1 MCKTLSQPQPVQKS
15 TINPILL
22 QSLAV
27 ITDLSLAELR
37 TALKGLGEDV
47 PLHWT
52 KVELRYRLEEV
63 TGKNTSV
70 NVKNKN
76 TAETSPMQTMVKRLN
91 TASRKK
97 SDLLAFCTNELS
109 LTNLENKDHCPAPD
123 GGHEGHQRAH
133 GSPRIGCGSF
143 GKHFKATYQH
153 IRDHEPQYA
162 EWVKTTAVENP
173 TSSDPRLRRLARWL
187 CLQDDQELL
196 PDKNQTPDFMTKFRS
211 SEPKPK
217 PATRRSN
224 PPPVEGAASSSSTA
238 TQAQMQTMF
247 EMIQSLKE
255 EIGELKGQPQRKKGY
270 RTEESGNE
278 TEGSFSVVHPK
289 NPKSGSP

>member
-1 MCKTLSQPQPVQKS
+1 MINLFLKCVLMCKTLSQPQPVQKS

-37 TALKGLGEDV
+37 TALKDLGEDV

-109 LTNLENKDHCPAPD
+109 LTNLENKTIAQLQMEAMKAISAHTAP
-123 GGHEGHQRAH
+123 H
-133 GSPRIGCGSF
+133 GSDVVPSASTSRPHTSTF
-143 GKHFKATYQH
+143 G
-153 IRDHEPQYA
+153 I
-162 EWVKTTAVENP
+162 
-173 TSSDPRLRRLARWL
+173 TSHS
-187 CLQDDQELL
+187 
-196 PDKNQTPDFMTKFRS
+196 MRS
-211 SEPKPK
+211 
-217 PATRRSN
+217 
-224 PPPVEGAASSSSTA
+224 G
-238 TQAQMQTMF
+238 
-247 EMIQSLKE
+247 
-255 EIGELKGQPQRKKGY
+255 
-270 RTEESGNE
+270 
-278 TEGSFSVVHPK
+278 
-289 NPKSGSP
+289 